1 MADFH
6 TVAKAT
12 DIPLD
17 DMKLVELNGDEIVL
31 ANVGGTICA
40 FGNICPHEEG
50 PLIDGELQDETITC
64 PWHFTVFNIK
74 TGEAIEGVTDDPI
87 PVYEVHVEG
96 EDVQLRKV

>member
-74 TGEAIEGVTDDPI
+74 TGEALEGPGIEPVPIYEFRVEDDDI
-87 PVYEVHVEG
+87 
-96 EDVQLRKV
+96 QIAKS